1 MAIDP
6 RHDPR
11 DQPIVQTHFDY
22 RDNRVVLFQRHERPT
37 EIILICHGIAPLIRG
52 RRPRSLLYR
61 TPHSISKRTMRRP
74 TRQPLYEAFSVKLN
88 FRSRAPQLISSG
100 TTNRS
105 EGSLPSGAD
114 QRAATLYS
122 VGR

>member
-61 TPHSISKRTMRRP
+61 TPHSISKVTMRMP
-74 TRQPLYEAFSVKLN
+74 TLLPFGEGRVSGEAIDART
-88 FRSRAPQLISSG
+88 RSIRRGSG
-100 TTNRS
+100 HGTS
-105 EGSLPSGAD
+105 ERWFG
-114 QRAATLYS
+114 
-122 VGR
+122 